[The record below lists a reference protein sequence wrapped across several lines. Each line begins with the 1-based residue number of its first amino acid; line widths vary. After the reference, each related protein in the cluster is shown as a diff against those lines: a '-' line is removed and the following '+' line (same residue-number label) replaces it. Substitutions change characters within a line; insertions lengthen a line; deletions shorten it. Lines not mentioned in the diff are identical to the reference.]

1 MYFFLVESS
10 HHQRLTLFHLLF
22 SYCFKSLIL
31 NTTNMIVEIPLFGA
45 GINYFP
51 TEISVLRVFEP
62 RYLLLIG
69 DSIKNDTP
77 FSVGKNLSET
87 GQIVSEVKIID
98 HKDIS
103 NAEQIVVVECTGLIK
118 TLDLL
123 SENEYPK
130 ALCERISDI
139 GLPPTEEELIKLQ
152 KDITKGIGKMVE
164 QGLDI
169 DLPVF
174 EIDTSNRI
182 LKLWELSSKIPM
194 SDDLRSKI
202 IYENEVLKRYE
213 ILKSYVNKINE
224 LEF

>member
-1 MYFFLVESS
+1 
-10 HHQRLTLFHLLF
+10 
-22 SYCFKSLIL
+22 
-31 NTTNMIVEIPLFGA
+31 MIVEIPLFGA

-98 HKDIS
+98 HKDLS

-118 TLDLL
+118 TLDHL

-130 ALCERISDI
+130 ALCERVSDI
-139 GLPPTEEELIKLQ
+139 GLPPTEEELINLQ

-202 IYENEVLKRYE
+202 IYENDVLKRYE

>member
-1 MYFFLVESS
+1 
-10 HHQRLTLFHLLF
+10 
-22 SYCFKSLIL
+22 
-31 NTTNMIVEIPLFGA
+31 MIVEIPLFGA

-69 DSIKNDTP
+69 DSIKNDTL
-77 FSVGKNLSET
+77 FRVGKNLSEI

-202 IYENEVLKRYE
+202 IYENDVLKRYE

>member
-1 MYFFLVESS
+1 
-10 HHQRLTLFHLLF
+10 
-22 SYCFKSLIL
+22 
-31 NTTNMIVEIPLFGA
+31 MIVEIPLFGA

-69 DSIKNDTP
+69 DSIKNDTL

-130 ALCERISDI
+130 ALCERVSDI

-202 IYENEVLKRYE
+202 IYENDVLKRYE

>member
-1 MYFFLVESS
+1 
-10 HHQRLTLFHLLF
+10 
-22 SYCFKSLIL
+22 
-31 NTTNMIVEIPLFGA
+31 MIVEIPLFGA

-69 DSIKNDTP
+69 DSIKNGTL
-77 FSVGKNLSET
+77 FSVGKNLSEI

-202 IYENEVLKRYE
+202 IYENDVLKRYE